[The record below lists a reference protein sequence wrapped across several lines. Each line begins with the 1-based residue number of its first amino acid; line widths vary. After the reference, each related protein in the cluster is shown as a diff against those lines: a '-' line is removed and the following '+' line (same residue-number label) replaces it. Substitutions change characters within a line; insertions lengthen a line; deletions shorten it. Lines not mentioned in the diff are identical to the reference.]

1 VHILKIERYQD
12 LDALRGIAAIA
23 VLFGH
28 AQGFNLINT
37 NNFGHTYL
45 AVDLFFCLSGFVIA
59 NSYENKILNNSLS
72 LFEFYKIRFFRFFP
86 MVFLGGLLSFFI
98 FLYFFIIK
106 KIDFFEF
113 LLNILSNF
121 SIIPFSSLID
131 GNNLG
136 LYLFNVNPPLWSLF
150 FEMIVN
156 VLFFIFIRNKL
167 YVLSYVVFLF
177 LFLFMM
183 CRFLSFDVGAESDL
197 NSFVMGFFRTVLSF
211 YLGVI
216 CFKLHKKIKF
226 NNILKVFFFSS
237 LYFLLLT
244 PSFIQGELDFFIV
257 VLLFPLLILSN
268 SNTDIYNNKLKK
280 VLGDLSFPLYV
291 IHYPIF
297 LFFSKYV
304 QGGILGFL
312 LIILCILM
320 SILVSNYIDIP
331 LQKNIK
337 NYLSKGYKENEKF

>member
-37 NNFGHTYL
+37 HNFGHTYL

-121 SIIPFSSLID
+121 LIIPFSSLID

-177 LFLFMM
+177 LFLF
-183 CRFLSFDVGAESDL
+183 
-197 NSFVMGFFRTVLSF
+197 
-211 YLGVI
+211 
-216 CFKLHKKIKF
+216 
-226 NNILKVFFFSS
+226 IL
-237 LYFLLLT
+237 
-244 PSFIQGELDFFIV
+244 
-257 VLLFPLLILSN
+257 
-268 SNTDIYNNKLKK
+268 
-280 VLGDLSFPLYV
+280 
-291 IHYPIF
+291 
-297 LFFSKYV
+297 
-304 QGGILGFL
+304 
-312 LIILCILM
+312 
-320 SILVSNYIDIP
+320 
-331 LQKNIK
+331 
-337 NYLSKGYKENEKF
+337 